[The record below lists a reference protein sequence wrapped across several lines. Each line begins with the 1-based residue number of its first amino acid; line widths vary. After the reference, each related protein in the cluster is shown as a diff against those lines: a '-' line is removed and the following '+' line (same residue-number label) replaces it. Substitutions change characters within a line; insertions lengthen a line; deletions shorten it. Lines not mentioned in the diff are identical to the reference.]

1 MYDFETMD
9 PRYVIFAST
18 FMLANRLQMVMDQEI
33 DEITCKQWFVMT
45 SLGTFEEAPT
55 LKELAKAC
63 DSSHQNVKQIILK
76 LAEKNFVRIEK
87 DAIDGRAL
95 RIYPAEA
102 GVAWSV
108 KNKENSKKFMD
119 NMFKN
124 LTQEELIKMRDMQ
137 QILYKTLGEMEVTK

>member
-1 MYDFETMD
+1 MYDFKTMD
-9 PRYVIFAST
+9 PRYVIFATT

-45 SLGTFEEAPT
+45 SLGVFDEAPT

-87 DAIDGRAL
+87 DTEDGRAL

-102 GVAWSV
+102 GKAWAV
-108 KNKENSKKFMD
+108 KNHENSRKFID
-119 NMFKN
+119 TVFNN
-124 LTQEELIKMRDMQ
+124 LTQEELIKLRDMQ
-137 QILYKTLGEMEVTK
+137 QTLYKTLGEMEGSK